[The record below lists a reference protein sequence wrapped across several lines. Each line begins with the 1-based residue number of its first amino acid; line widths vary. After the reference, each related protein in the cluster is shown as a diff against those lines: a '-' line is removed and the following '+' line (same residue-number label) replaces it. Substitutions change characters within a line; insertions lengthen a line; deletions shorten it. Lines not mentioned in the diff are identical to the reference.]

1 MSSSDNPVTLQQR
14 DVDVLDALRQDRD
27 DCGEGVHLSE
37 IARLGATRWPDRVIK
52 RLRAHGFVIG
62 LEEDRC
68 QLGHNEPDLQRDECK
83 PEVVIR
89 RLDAAQ
95 ARLRAARDGEDPQL
109 TIDVGP
115 PAPRSWAEAA

>member
-1 MSSSDNPVTLQQR
+1 MSLQQR
-14 DVDVLDALRQDRD
+14 DLDVLEALRQDRD
-27 DCGEGVHLSE
+27 ECGDGVPLSE
-37 IARLGATRWPDRVIK
+37 VARLGATRWPERVIR
-52 RLRAHGFVIG
+52 RLHSAGFVIG
-62 LEEDRC
+62 FEDECCR
-68 QLGHNEPDLQRDECK
+68 LGHNEPDLQRDECK

-95 ARLRAARDGEDPQL
+95 ARLRAARDGEDAQL

>member
-1 MSSSDNPVTLQQR
+1 MTLQQR
-14 DVDVLDALRQDRD
+14 DLDVLEALRHDRD
-27 DCGEGVHLSE
+27 ECGDGVE
-37 IARLGATRWPDRVIK
+37 IKEVARLGATRWPDRVIK

-62 LEEDRC
+62 FEDDCCR
-68 QLGHNEPDLQRDECK
+68 LGHDEPDLQRAECK

-95 ARLRAARDGEDPQL
+95 VRLRAARDGEDAQL